1 MGQEIPTSQFTKHD
15 FSAFREHLRSET
27 ETLRQYFRE
36 NQFICQHNIGGFEV
50 EAWLVDEDAVPL
62 PINEKFLK
70 ALNYSKVVHELSKFN
85 FEINV
90 EPQPLINDALDKFYQ
105 ELLLTWNR
113 CHEVAG
119 SLDAD
124 VMAIG
129 IHPGIIDKELTL
141 EHMSTSQRYRA
152 LNEQVMEIRNG
163 LPLTLNI
170 RGKDHLNTVHHNVML
185 EAATTSFQIHY
196 QIKQQ
201 DAVRSYNAAQIIS
214 APLVAVSANS
224 PFLFGCDLWD
234 ETRIRLFEQSVDV
247 GMQESKRVTFGHEYV
262 KGSLFSCFEENLEKY
277 AILIPLNDESN
288 SAELPHLRL
297 HNGTIWR
304 WNRPLVGFDREG
316 HIHLRIE
323 NRVVPSGPSMI
334 DMVANASLFW
344 GLVHFFASM
353 TEPPE
358 YQIEFPVVRQN
369 FYNAAR
375 YGMRSSLHWLDG
387 EQHEVNTLLL
397 DQLLSAAE
405 KGLEQLGISDENRKH
420 YLTVIEQ
427 RIRKGQNGAVWQRR
441 WVEKYGKDMKL
452 LSKAYLERQQSGCPV
467 HEWDI

>member
-36 NQFICQHNIGGFEV
+36 NQFICQHNTGGFEV

-90 EPQPLINDALDKFYQ
+90 EPQPLKNDALDKFYQ

-129 IHPGIIDKELTL
+129 IHPGIIDEELTL

-224 PFLFGCDLWD
+224 PYLFGCDLWD

-247 GMQESKRVTFGHEYV
+247 GMEESKRVTFGHEYV

-353 TEPPE
+353 AEPPE

-387 EQHEVNTLLL
+387 EQYEVNTLLL
-397 DQLLSAAE
+397 DQLLPAAE
-405 KGLEQLGISDENRKH
+405 QGLEQLGISDENRKH